1 MTVTLLKGQF
11 KIGDLVFGTNT
22 NIIVTNFDVQPYDI
36 NVQDYQVV
44 RSDSMRFGYDNFKPT
59 SINISMEVIYNWKI
73 PPYDTL
79 PGASSFW
86 SEKPTVETL
95 SQIWRADNVRTSWGV
110 VMPLYFC
117 GKSGITKMVL
127 GRPGQFTAEKV
138 STNSTIVKCMGEF
151 RRADTLVYSAVDD
164 PNDLENASVWT
175 SVD

>member
-1 MTVTLLKGQF
+1 MTITLQKGQF
-11 KIGDLVFGTNT
+11 QLNGLTFGKGT
-22 NIIVTNFDVQPYDI
+22 NIIVSNFDVQPYDL

-59 SINISMEVIYNWKI
+59 SIGISMEVIYNWKI
-73 PPYDTL
+73 PPFDSL

-86 SEKPTVETL
+86 ADKPTVEDL
-95 SQIWRADNVRTSWGV
+95 AVVWRGDNVRTSWGAV
-110 VMPLYFC
+110 LPLYFC
-117 GKSGITKMVL
+117 GKTGITKMIL

-138 STNSTIVKCMGEF
+138 SENSTIVKCMAEF

-164 PNDLENASVWT
+164 PTQLENATVWA